1 MGRVRSLCVFCGSST
16 GLLPVYEQAA
26 VEMGALLAAE
36 GIRLVYGGGNVGLM
50 GALARG
56 CMEAGGEV
64 IGIIPQALFDR
75 EHGHRGISR
84 LEVVTSMHERKARM
98 AELADGFV
106 ALPGGIGTFEE
117 LLEIMTWAQLGIH
130 GKPIALVNVDGY
142 FNPLLALLDNAL
154 DQGFMAQKNRN
165 LLMVAGHPEALIT
178 MMRGMELG
186 HPPPKSNLGV

>member
-50 GALARG
+50 GALARS

-130 GKPIALVNVDGY
+130 GKPIALVNVAGY

-154 DQGFMAQKNRN
+154 DQGFMAQKHRN

-178 MMRGMELG
+178 IMREMEPG